1 MEANLVP
8 TDVPPD
14 GFLFPPDEF
23 RSPSSGVEAVLNS
36 LTCKIFYQSACR
48 CSRVNVAC
56 YAVLMRAN
64 EPETDSVC
72 PQLHCST
79 MFVKISW
86 ISFTSLTNLS
96 LISLTSLTHLPHISH
111 PSPSHLS
118 LISFTSLTHLPHIS
132 HSSPSHLSPI
142 SLTSLIHLPLSLIS
156 LRILNFK
163 RQLYSICDCE
173 WEKGHLPHFIVFY
186 FSTLL
191 DCPIFGVHNG
201 VLLVAIRVAV
211 ARLQLVMRVQLVK
224 KNFE

>member
-1 MEANLVP
+1 MRV
-8 TDVPPD
+8 DVA
-14 GFLFPPDEF
+14 E
-23 RSPSSGVEAVLNS
+23 S
-36 LTCKIFYQSACR
+36 
-48 CSRVNVAC
+48 NVAC

-191 DCPIFGVHNG
+191 DCSYLWRSQWCLACSNPRCRCEATACNARPTGEKEFRVND
-201 VLLVAIRVAV
+201 VL
-211 ARLQLVMRVQLVK
+211 MF
-224 KNFE
+224 NFCSTC